1 MFIETCW
8 FISWAELTSAVRP
21 WSPAPLADTEAP
33 ETKSSLFDP
42 DLIQLHIASP
52 VRGQTSPLDF
62 HWVSIAAT
70 HGVLS
75 GNSDVKSPKVGLMR
89 PKASSWRNFSS
100 MPLAFVAG
108 KWVPI
113 FMNHKVCGCKG
124 AHCWLCFG
132 HNKQTHA
139 DFGNGRTLLVMFRT
153 QQTNTR
159 GLR

>member
-1 MFIETCW
+1 LGFHM
-8 FISWAELTSAVRP
+8 
-21 WSPAPLADTEAP
+21 AP
-33 ETKSSLFDP
+33 
-42 DLIQLHIASP
+42 
-52 VRGQTSPLDF
+52 
-62 HWVSIAAT
+62 IAAT

-89 PKASSWRNFSS
+89 PKASSWWNFSS

-108 KWVPI
+108 KWIPI

-132 HNKQTHA
+132 
-139 DFGNGRTLLVMFRT
+139 